1 MTTDGVAL
9 ANWNS
14 RRCLSPTPYVGEKRV
29 SQSRMGVHRSNV
41 PLHRRVNRNGYN
53 QWCTMPHTEQQH
65 LFVTPNRIHTPR
77 LIDSFAPC
85 AVIKFA
91 NYLSVVGLTYQYIYN
106 VRWYFRYLLHMSL
119 WLHVL
124 AQEINHKFDVFC
136 RRVLSNEYAGAVHR
150 NWLQPQIGDIYSVS
164 ERVETLI
171 RGDWY
176 SCDVQVDALRKKFAH
191 ENRIKSKCTLLF
203 IKETNVLTAFL
214 FCHHGIQTVRQ
225 TFSEN
230 CL

>member
-1 MTTDGVAL
+1 MSVTYAICGGKKSLSVSNGSTPFQRSL
-9 ANWNS
+9 ASTRQPKWI
-14 RRCLSPTPYVGEKRV
+14 
-29 SQSRMGVHRSNV
+29 QSMVHDAAHWTATSVRDTQS
-41 PLHRRVNRNGYN
+41 Y
-53 QWCTMPHTEQQH
+53 T
-65 LFVTPNRIHTPR
+65 HTPR